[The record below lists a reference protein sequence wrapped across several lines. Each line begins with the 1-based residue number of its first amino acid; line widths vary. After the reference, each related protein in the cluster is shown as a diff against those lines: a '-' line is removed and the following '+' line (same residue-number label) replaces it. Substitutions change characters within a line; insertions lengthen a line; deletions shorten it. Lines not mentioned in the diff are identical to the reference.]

1 MKKIITFTALLL
13 IGLTTFAQVSDGNA
27 PANATPVTPTP
38 TRTGGSKITGYV
50 IDSAFTKAV
59 EFASIALFSK
69 SANKI
74 VDGTVADDKGMFA
87 MTKVADG
94 EYRVTIS
101 FVGFANKSLD
111 ITVENGQ
118 DVDLGVIHLSS
129 SVKTLDE
136 VVVTGQRALV
146 EEKVDRLVYNAD
158 RDLSSKG
165 GDASDV
171 LKKVPMLSV
180 DLEGNVSLQGS
191 SNIRVLINNK
201 PSSIMAATVA
211 DALKQIPADMIKT
224 VEVITSPSAKYD
236 AEGSGGIIN
245 IITKKNTLQG
255 LNLSVDGGLGNRSSV
270 LGLTGNY
277 RKGKLGITLGGNG
290 RAIYNKAQTDLEQST
305 FLNGNTIR
313 TSQIADAYDYGIFGQ
328 YNLGLDYE
336 ISKNQSLTGNARFG
350 IRNFNRDQNQVNN
363 IFTNEIASLPT
374 KRDVFSKDLSNSID
388 LNLDYVKTF
397 KPQQEFSISTQ
408 YSQNNL
414 TNNFDANVFNT
425 SNLLANRQKNI
436 NLNTNKEYTIQSDYA
451 TPISTNQL
459 FEIGIKSISRQV
471 NSNYQYQLASST
483 SEYTIDP
490 KRPSGALDYNQ
501 NIAAGYLS
509 YTITTSKKYTY
520 KIGGRYEYTDISA
533 TTQENGIITIPSYGR
548 FVPSVNISKKLND
561 NTTLKFAYNERI
573 QRPGLQQLNPNLNL
587 ANFPNISKGDPN
599 LKPEITDRVEL
610 GLSTYI
616 KKTYLNISLF
626 SRLNRDDIQQASLRS
641 DTLVGAIVST
651 FQNIGKE
658 YNYGSNV
665 FATINLAP
673 KWALNL
679 NFDVMYRF
687 IEGLAP
693 DVNGISVTVN
703 NSGWRFGGRADLQG
717 QLGKNWATSF
727 NFGTRGRDILLQG
740 DRTGFIMYSM
750 GVRKEFNNKK
760 SSLGLSAENFLTNGM
775 SFTSNLNSTQFK
787 QSNTQNIYNS
797 SIRLTFSYKI
807 GSMRVA
813 EKKSKSVKND
823 DVKND

>member
-1 MKKIITFTALLL
+1 MKKIFIIFISSFLSFNS
-13 IGLTTFAQVSDGNA
+13 FAQTSASNSD
-27 PANATPVTPTP
+27 ATSSTNPT
-38 TRTGGSKITGYV
+38 GSKITGYV

-74 VDGTVADDKGMFA
+74 VDGTVADDKGMFTL
-87 MTKVADG
+87 TKITAG
-94 EYRVTIS
+94 EYRLTIS
-101 FVGFANKSLD
+101 FVGFSNKSID
-111 ITVENGQ
+111 ITIENGQ
-118 DVDLGVIHLSS
+118 DVDLGVINLQS

-136 VVVTGQRALV
+136 VTVTGQRALV

-158 RDLSSKG
+158 RDITAKG

-191 SNIRVLINNK
+191 TNIRVLINNK

-255 LNLSVDGGLGNRSSV
+255 LNLSVDGGLGNRSSI

-277 RKGKLGITLGGNG
+277 RKGKLGITLGGSG
-290 RAIYNKAQTDLEQST
+290 RAIYNKAQTELEQST

-313 TSQIADAYDYGIFGQ
+313 TSQIADAYDYGVFGQ
-328 YNLGLDYE
+328 YNLGFDYE
-336 ISKNQSLTGNARFG
+336 LSKTQSLTGNARFG
-350 IRNFNRDQNQVNN
+350 IRNFNRDQNQVNQV
-363 IFTNEIASLPT
+363 FTNEMASLPT

-388 LNLDYVKTF
+388 LNLDYVKTY

-414 TNNFDANVFNT
+414 TNNFDAIFFDT
-425 SNLLANRQKNI
+425 QSILTNRQKNI
-436 NLNTNKEYTIQSDYA
+436 NLNVNKEYTIQSDYT

-459 FEIGIKSISRQV
+459 LEFGVKGISRQV
-471 NSNYQYQLASST
+471 NSNYQYQLASPN
-483 SEYTIDP
+483 SEYIIDP

-501 NIAAGYLS
+501 NIAATYLS
-509 YTITTSKKYTY
+509 YTLTTASKYTY

-533 TTQENGIITIPSYGR
+533 STQENGIITVPSYGR
-548 FVPSVNISKKLND
+548 FVPSINISKKLND
-561 NTTLKFAYNERI
+561 NTTLKFAYNERL

-626 SRLNRDDIQQASLRS
+626 ARLNQDDIQQASLRS
-641 DTLVGAIVST
+641 DTLVGAVISI
-651 FQNIGKE
+651 FQNIGKQE
-658 YNYGSNV
+658 SYGSNI
-665 FATINLAP
+665 FTTINISP
-673 KWALNL
+673 KWSLNL
-679 NFDVMYRF
+679 NLDFMYRF

-693 DVNGISVTVN
+693 DINGISVIVN
-703 NSGWRFGGRADLQG
+703 NSGWRYGGRIDIQG

-727 NFGTRGRDILLQG
+727 NFGGRGRDILLQG
-740 DRTGFIMYSM
+740 DRLGFNMYSL
-750 GVRKEFNNKK
+750 GVRKEFSNKK

-775 SFTSNLNSTQFK
+775 FLRSNLNSTQFR

-807 GSMRVA
+807 GNMRLA

>member
-1 MKKIITFTALLL
+1 MKKIITLSALLFFNL
-13 IGLTTFAQVSDGNA
+13 AVFAQAPEGNL
-27 PANATPVTPTP
+27 PANVTPTAIS
-38 TRTGGSKITGYV
+38 TNTNGSKITGYV

-69 SANKI
+69 TANKI
-74 VDGTVADDKGMFA
+74 VDGTVADEKGMFTV
-87 MTKVADG
+87 TKVADG
-94 EYRVTIS
+94 DYRVTIS
-101 FVGFANKSLD
+101 FVGFTSKSLD
-111 ITVENGQ
+111 ITVEDGQ
-118 DVDLGVIHLSS
+118 DVELGIINLSS
-129 SVKTLDE
+129 SVKALDE
-136 VVVTGQRALV
+136 VTVTGQRALV

-171 LKKVPMLSV
+171 LRKVPMLSV
-180 DLEGNVSLQGS
+180 DLEGNVSLQGAT
-191 SNIRVLINNK
+191 NIQVLINNK
-201 PSSIMAATVA
+201 PSSIMAGTVA
-211 DALKQIPADMIKT
+211 DALRQIPADMIKT

-290 RAIYNKAQTDLEQST
+290 RAIYNKAQTILEQST
-305 FLNGNTIR
+305 FQNGNTIR
-313 TSQIADAYDYGIFGQ
+313 TNQTADAYDSGVFGQ
-328 YNLGLDYE
+328 YNLGFDYE
-336 ISKNQSLTGNARFG
+336 LSKTQSLTGNARFG
-350 IRNFNRDQNQVNN
+350 IRNFNRDQNQVSNV
-363 IFTNEIASLPT
+363 FTNEIASLPT
-374 KRDVFSKDLSNSID
+374 RRDVYSKDLSNSID
-388 LNLDYVKTF
+388 LNLDYIKTF

-414 TNNFDANVFNT
+414 TNNFDANVFDASNT
-425 SNLLANRQKNI
+425 LANRQKNI
-436 NLNTNKEYTIQSDYA
+436 NLNTNKEYTIQSDYT

-459 FEIGIKSISRQV
+459 FEIGIKGISRQV
-471 NSNYQYQLASST
+471 ISNYQYQFASLN
-483 SEYTIDP
+483 SEYVIDP
-490 KRPSGALDYNQ
+490 KRPSGALEYNQ

-509 YTITTSKKYTY
+509 YTLTTANKYTF
-520 KIGGRYEYTDISA
+520 KLGGRYEYTDISA
-533 TTQENGIITIPSYGR
+533 NTQENGQITIPSYGR
-548 FVPSVNISKKLND
+548 FVPSVNISKKLSD
-561 NTTLKFAYNERI
+561 NTTLKFAYNQRI

-587 ANFPNISKGDPN
+587 ANFPNISQGDPN

-626 SRLNRDDIQQASLRS
+626 TRLNTDDIQQASLRS
-641 DTLVGAIVST
+641 DTLAGAIVSI

-665 FATINLAP
+665 FATFTISP
-673 KWALNL
+673 KWSLNL
-679 NFDVMYRF
+679 NLDVQYRF

-693 DVNGISVTVN
+693 DITGKSVTVS
-703 NSGWRFGGRADLQG
+703 NSGWRAGGRIDVQG
-717 QLGKNWATSF
+717 QLGKGWASSF
-727 NFGTRGRDILLQG
+727 NFGSRGRDIALQG

-760 SSLGLSAENFLTNGM
+760 SSIGLSAENFLTNGM
-775 SFTSNLNSTQFK
+775 TFTSNLNSTQFK

-807 GSMRVA
+807 GSMKLA

>member
-1 MKKIITFTALLL
+1 MKKIITLSALLF
-13 IGLTTFAQVSDGNA
+13 INIAVFAQVSEGNSA
-27 PANATPVTPTP
+27 LPTSVSTMP
-38 TRTGGSKITGYV
+38 THAGGSKITGYV

-74 VDGTVADDKGMFA
+74 VDGTVADEKGMFT
-87 MTKVADG
+87 MSKVVAG
-94 EYRVTIS
+94 EYRLTVS
-101 FVGFANKSLD
+101 FVGFTNKSLD
-111 ITVENGQ
+111 ITVQNGQ
-118 DVDLGVIHLSS
+118 DLDLGIVNLSS
-129 SVKTLDE
+129 NVKALDE
-136 VVVTGQRALV
+136 VVVTGQKALV

-171 LKKVPMLSV
+171 LRKVPMLSV
-180 DLEGNVSLQGS
+180 DLEGNVSIQGAT
-191 SNIRVLINNK
+191 NIRVLINNK
-201 PSSIMAATVA
+201 PSSIMAGTVA

-255 LNLSVDGGLGNRSSV
+255 INLNVDGGLGNRSSV

-290 RAIYNKAQTDLEQST
+290 RFIYNKTQTDLEQST

-313 TSQIADAYDYGIFGQ
+313 TSQKTDAYVSGVFAQ
-328 YNLGLDYE
+328 YNLGFDYE
-336 ISKNQSLTGNARFG
+336 LSKTQTLTGNARFG
-350 IRNFNRDQNQVNN
+350 LRNFNRDLNQINN
-363 IFTNEIASLPT
+363 VFTNEIASLPT
-374 KRDVFSKDLSNSID
+374 KRDVYSRDLSNSID

-397 KPQQEFSISTQ
+397 KPQQEFSISSQ

-414 TNNFDANVFNT
+414 TNNFDANVFNAANT
-425 SNLLANRQKNI
+425 LVNRQKNI
-436 NLNTNKEYTIQSDYA
+436 NLNTDKEYTIQSDYA

-459 FEIGIKSISRQV
+459 FEIGIKGISRQV
-471 NSNYQYQLASST
+471 VSNYQYQFASPT
-483 SEYTIDP
+483 SEYSIDP
-490 KRPSGALDYNQ
+490 KRPSGALEYNQ

-509 YTITTSKKYTY
+509 YTLTTTNKYTF
-520 KIGGRYEYTDISA
+520 KLGGRYEYTDISA
-533 TTQENGIITIPSYGR
+533 TTQENGNITIPSYGR
-548 FVPSVNISKKLND
+548 FVPSINISKKIGD
-561 NTTLKFAYNERI
+561 NTTLKFAYNQRL

-587 ANFPNISKGDPN
+587 ANLPNISKGNPN

-610 GLSTYI
+610 GVSTYI
-616 KKTYLNISLF
+616 KKTYLNVSLF
-626 SRLNRDDIQQASLRS
+626 TRLNTDDIQQASLRS
-641 DTLVGAIVST
+641 DTLAGAIVST

-658 YNYGSNV
+658 YNYGSNA
-665 FATINLAP
+665 FATFNISP

-679 NFDVMYRF
+679 NLDLMYRF

-693 DVNGISVTVN
+693 DLTGKSVTIS
-703 NSGWRFGGRADLQG
+703 NSGWRYGGKIDLQG
-717 QLGKNWATSF
+717 QLGKGWATSL
-727 NFGTRGRDILLQG
+727 NYGSRGRDIALQG
-740 DRTGFIMYSM
+740 DRTAFIMYSM
-750 GVRKEFNNKK
+750 GVRKEFSNKK
-760 SSLGLSAENFLTNGM
+760 ASIGLSAENFLTQGM
-775 SFTSNLNSTQFK
+775 TFTSNLNSTQFK

-797 SIRLTFSYKI
+797 SIRLTFSYKL
-807 GSMRVA
+807 GSMKLF

-823 DVKND
+823 DVKTD